1 MHAFSVYKAEPD
13 SVQTKSL
20 PTPTTYLKHSATE
33 EALQVQARYTEH
45 FTQPLGIHSSRA
57 LSQKQIF

>member
-33 EALQVQARYTEH
+33 AALQVQVRCTEQ
-45 FTQPLGIHSSRA
+45 FPQPLGIHSPRT